1 MMKAQPELFA
11 AENDSR
17 DITPVPLRRLIRLR
31 REGKYPEDPRESGG
45 ERDRHPD
52 SNSMHPTPSNERRR
66 LIIMEQVSEKNLKT
80 PPESDPRKENRN
92 VPAGSET
99 SLVPED
105 FDDIRPKDG
114 GTLKPIDEET
124 PSLVGN

>member
-1 MMKAQPELFA
+1 
-11 AENDSR
+11 
-17 DITPVPLRRLIRLR
+17 
-31 REGKYPEDPRESGG
+31 
-45 ERDRHPD
+45 
-52 SNSMHPTPSNERRR
+52 
-66 LIIMEQVSEKNLKT
+66 MEQVPKLTT

-105 FDDIRPKDG
+105 FHDIRPKGG

-124 PSLVGN
+124 PSLLGN